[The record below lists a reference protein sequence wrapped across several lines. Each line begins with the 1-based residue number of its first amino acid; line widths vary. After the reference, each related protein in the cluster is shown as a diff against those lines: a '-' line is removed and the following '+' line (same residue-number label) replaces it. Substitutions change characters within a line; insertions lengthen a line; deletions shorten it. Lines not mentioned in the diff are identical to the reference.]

1 MPVTATRA
9 GAVVVLDSLHVVF
22 DWSATIISAGSPPA
36 IANLVSY
43 SATIVLFLATWCVAP
58 YLFECAIAMLGN
70 ILAAHTGINKLINN
84 GLLQIVKA
92 IRRYAYAI
100 ERDLTKEKRRR
111 HLPTQ

>member
-1 MPVTATRA
+1 
-9 GAVVVLDSLHVVF
+9 
-22 DWSATIISAGSPPA
+22 
-36 IANLVSY
+36 
-43 SATIVLFLATWCVAP
+43 
-58 YLFECAIAMLGN
+58 MLGN